1 MLKYRP
7 DIDGLRAI
15 AVASVILYH
24 LDESFLSG
32 GFVGVDIFFV
42 ISGYLIT
49 KLIFGE
55 IVSSGGF
62 SFKNFYLRRVRRLSP
77 ALFATML
84 FCLGVGYFILSPTH
98 LVELSQSLVSAIF
111 SVSNIFF
118 WSVAGY
124 FDSDSSLKP
133 LLHTWSLSVEEQFY
147 LLWPL
152 ILLGLASLKRP
163 RVIPVFII
171 IVGLLSLLLN
181 EVFFSQ
187 QARIAAWFGTEDNQA
202 VLNVPSTVFY
212 WLPFR
217 VFEFSIGAILVWL
230 NHPLISRTSNRWRYN
245 SEIIF
250 AIGLAM
256 IMWAIFAFDDKM
268 EFPSTAALVPCIGAA
283 LIIFSGPAHQL
294 SLVLSNRLMVG
305 IGLISYSL
313 YLIHWPLIVFY
324 RYWIGR
330 DFTKIE
336 CVGLVLV
343 ALLAAI
349 FMYRWVEQPFRKPK
363 PSDGSSHSANRPFL
377 LATLFAVIAIVSVSV
392 NAVTS
397 KGWLWRYPTDMVA
410 QLSYQ
415 KGDYS
420 DYFWANIHEF
430 NRDFSRSDKPKVLVI
445 GDSMAAGLMNVLV
458 AAEAQKKMDLVS
470 LLVGENCKTM
480 FGLTDQEYQT
490 VFAGAKEICQRE
502 HDEILA
508 KSELFTQADTIILA
522 TYWWEEH
529 NLKYIPSTVEYL
541 QTITAAK
548 VKVLGLKVQ
557 QSDGIRFLSK
567 HAFTPQVDKLRTPI
581 NPKARR
587 INQTLKRQANNHD
600 YFDLLD
606 LFCNKQGC
614 QRITKERYAI
624 IFDGTHFSEHG
635 ARFVA
640 KNLKDQPWFNELQER
655 K

>member
-15 AVASVILYH
+15 AVGSVVLYH
-24 LDESFLSG
+24 LDESLLSG

-49 KLIFGE
+49 KLIIGE
-55 IVSSGGF
+55 IVSSGDF
-62 SFKNFYLRRVRRLSP
+62 SFKNFYLRRIRRLFP
-77 ALFATML
+77 ALFVTML
-84 FCLGVGYFILSPTH
+84 FCLCVGYFILSPTH

-152 ILLGLASLKRP
+152 ILLGLASLRRP
-163 RVIPVFII
+163 RVIPAFII

-181 EVFFSQ
+181 EVFFAH
-187 QARIAAWFGTEDNQA
+187 QARITAWFGTEDNQA

-217 VFEFSIGAILVWL
+217 VFEFAIGAILVWP
-230 NHPLISRTSNRWRYN
+230 NRSLISRLSKSWRFS
-245 SEIIF
+245 SEMIF
-250 AIGLAM
+250 GIGLAM
-256 IMWAIFAFDDKM
+256 VIWAIFGFDDKM
-268 EFPSTAALVPCIGAA
+268 EFPSSAALVPCVGAA
-283 LIIFSGPAHQL
+283 LIIFSGPSHQL
-294 SLVLSNRLMVG
+294 SLILSNRLMVG
-305 IGLISYSL
+305 VGLISYSL

-324 RYWIGR
+324 RYWMGS
-330 DFTKIE
+330 DLTQIE

-343 ALLAAI
+343 ALLVAF
-349 FMYRWVEQPFRKPK
+349 FMYRLVEQPFRKPK
-363 PSDGSSHSANRPFL
+363 SSAGSSNPANRPFL
-377 LATLFAVIAIVSVSV
+377 LGTLFAVIAIVSVSV
-392 NAVTS
+392 NAVAS
-397 KGWLWRYPTDMVA
+397 KGWLWRYPADMVA
-410 QLSYQ
+410 QLSYK
-415 KGDYS
+415 KGDYTE
-420 DYFWANIHEF
+420 YFWANIHKF
-430 NRDFSRSDKPKVLVI
+430 NRDFSRSDKPKVLVV

-458 AAEAQKKMDLVS
+458 AGEAHKELDLVS

-480 FGLTDQEYQT
+480 FGLTDQDYQA
-490 VFAGAKEICQRE
+490 VYAGAKEICQRE
-502 HDEILA
+502 HNEILA
-508 KSELFTQADTIILA
+508 KSQLFSEADTIILA

-541 QTITAAK
+541 QTLTAAK

-567 HAFTPQVDKLRTPI
+567 HAFSPQVDKLRTPL

-587 INQTLKRQANNHD
+587 INQILKRQASNYD
-600 YFDLLD
+600 YFDLLG
-606 LFCNKQGC
+606 LFCNEQGC

-640 KNLKDQPWFNELQER
+640 AKLKYQPWFSELREI

>member
-15 AVASVILYH
+15 AVGSVVLYH
-24 LDESFLSG
+24 LDESLLSG

-55 IVSSGGF
+55 IVTSGDF
-62 SFKNFYLRRVRRLSP
+62 SFKNFYMRRVRRLFP
-77 ALFATML
+77 ALFVTML
-84 FCLGVGYFILSPTH
+84 FCLSMGYFIFSPTH

-163 RVIPVFII
+163 RVIPAFII

-181 EVFFSQ
+181 EVFFAN
-187 QARIAAWFGTEDNQA
+187 QARIATWLGTEDNQA
-202 VLNVPSTVFY
+202 VMNVPSTVFY

-217 VFEFSIGAILVWL
+217 VFEFAIGAILVWP
-230 NHPLISRTSNRWRYN
+230 NRPLTNRLGESWRYA
-245 SEIIF
+245 SEMLF

-256 IMWAIFAFDDKM
+256 IMWAIFHFDDKM
-268 EFPSTAALVPCIGAA
+268 EFPSVAALVPCVGAA
-283 LIIFSGPAHQL
+283 LIIFSGPAHRL
-294 SLVLSNRLMVG
+294 NRIVSNQLMVG
-305 IGLISYSL
+305 VGLISYSL

-330 DFTKIE
+330 DFTRLE

-343 ALLAAI
+343 SLLVAFI
-349 FMYRWVEQPFRKPK
+349 MYRWVEQPFRKPK
-363 PSDGSSHSANRPFL
+363 PSDSKRSANRPFL
-377 LATLFAVIAIVSVSV
+377 LGTLFAVIAIVSVSV

-397 KGWLWRYPTDMVA
+397 KGWLWRYPPDMVA
-410 QLSYQ
+410 QLSYK
-415 KGDYS
+415 KGDYTE
-420 DYFWANIHEF
+420 YFWANIHKF

-458 AAEAQKKMDLVS
+458 AGEAQEELDIVS
-470 LLVGENCKTM
+470 LLVGENCKTI
-480 FGLTDQEYQT
+480 FGLSDQDYR
-490 VFAGAKEICQRE
+490 ALYGGAKEICQRE
-502 HDEILA
+502 HKKVLA
-508 KSELFTQADTIILA
+508 KSHLFSQADTIILA

-541 QTITAAK
+541 QTLTQAK

-567 HAFTPQVDKLRTPI
+567 HAFTPQVDKLRTPL

-587 INQTLKRQANNHD
+587 INQILKRQASNYD

-614 QRITKERYAI
+614 QRITKDRYAI

-635 ARFVA
+635 AHFVA
-640 KNLKDQPWFNELQER
+640 GKLKNQPWFSELKEN